1 MAVTKDFPILYRKA
15 SGGELRVWAI
25 RTVNATIFTT
35 HGVEGGAMQ
44 VDDDTITKGKNI
56 GRSNETTP
64 IEQAQLEAKSKWER
78 KQKGG
83 YNADRDAALKGEVD
97 REFVAGDVQP
107 MLAHPF
113 KKHGHKITWPAFV
126 QPKLDGH
133 RCIAIVN
140 DDGSVNLWSRTRKP
154 ITGCPHIAE
163 ELERLD
169 LPIGTVLDGELY
181 NHDYRD
187 SFEELTSL
195 IRRSTPDPSTPYT
208 DIQYHVYDMV
218 SDESFDERHDH
229 LEVWLATGHTVRF
242 VETVWAES
250 EDAMREWFSLYLSE
264 GYEGAMV
271 RQANSPYVGK
281 RSYFLQKVKE
291 FDDDEFVVVDVVE
304 GRGRMAGK
312 AVFVCETA
320 PTGETFQ
327 CKMAG
332 DMSVLE
338 QVLKNKD
345 DYIGRELTVQFQGK
359 TAASIPRFPV
369 GLRMREDI

>member
-1 MAVTKDFPILYRKA
+1 MAETKDFPTLYRRA
-15 SGGELRVWAI
+15 SGGELRVWSI
-25 RTVNATIFTT
+25 RTVGSTIYTT
-35 HGVEGGAMQ
+35 HGVEHGKMQ
-44 VDDDTITKGKNI
+44 IDDDTITAGKNI

-64 IEQAQLEAKSKWER
+64 VEQAQLEAQSKWER
-78 KQKGG
+78 KQKSG
-83 YNADRDAALKGEVD
+83 YHSDRNEALKGEVD
-97 REFVAGDVQP
+97 REFVAGDVEP

-140 DDGSVNLWSRTRKP
+140 DDGSVSLWSRTRKP
-154 ITGCPHIAE
+154 IVGAPHIAA

-169 LPIGTVLDGELY
+169 MPIGTVLDGELY

-187 SFEELTSL
+187 SFESLTSL
-195 IRRSTPDPSTPYT
+195 IKTAPAEGEENT
-208 DIQYHVYDMV
+208 DLQYHVYDMV
-218 SDESFDERHDH
+218 SSEPFSARHDH
-229 LEVWLATGHTVRF
+229 LEIWLSTGKLVRF
-242 VETVWAES
+242 VETVWAEN

-271 RQANSPYVGK
+271 RVADSPYVGK
-281 RSYFLQKVKE
+281 RSYHLQKVKE
-291 FDDDEFVVVDVVE
+291 FDDAEYLVVDVVE

-312 AVFVCETA
+312 AVFVCETPA
-320 PTGETFQ
+320 GDTFR

-332 DMSVLE
+332 DMSNLE
-338 QVLKNKD
+338 LVLKNKD

-359 TAASIPRFPV
+359 TSAAIPRFPV
-369 GLRMREDI
+369 GLRMREDV